1 MEQPQFTTSTEI
13 MKFDYMTFINNL
25 LLLFVSVISAY
36 MSRKFN
42 NELENKTEHRETKL
56 RKLECHH

>member
-13 MKFDYMTFINNL
+13 MKFDYMTFINNI

-42 NELENKTEHRETKL
+42 NELESKTEHRETKL
-56 RKLECHH
+56 RKLDCHH

>member
-1 MEQPQFTTSTEI
+1 

-42 NELENKTEHRETKL
+42 NELESKTEHRETKL

>member
-1 MEQPQFTTSTEI
+1 